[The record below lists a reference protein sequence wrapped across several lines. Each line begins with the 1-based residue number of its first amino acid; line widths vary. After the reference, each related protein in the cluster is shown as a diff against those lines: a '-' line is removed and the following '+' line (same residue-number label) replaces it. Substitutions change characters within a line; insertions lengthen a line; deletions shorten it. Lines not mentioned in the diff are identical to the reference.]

1 MSNLGRNIC
10 KNILIFN
17 VFLIYNLLSFSSGET
32 KITLEV
38 EKDSEGKVGVLFEF
52 FTPKPYE
59 ILVNGENQELDYN
72 NEISV
77 SSGNTIVILSWIN
90 GPTDCSRMFY
100 GLKSIISIDLSEFD
114 HTGITNM
121 LRMFDGCTNLQSINF
136 HNFDS
141 SLVTDMYSLFF
152 NDQSLSYLD
161 LSNLDVSNVEDMRF
175 MFQKSGIE
183 NINLKNLNTSSLV
196 NMYGMFSYCHDLIS
210 LDLSFFNTS
219 QVVDMGAL
227 CFSCTSL
234 EYVNLSNLDNSK
246 VTDMSLMFAQC
257 YALEYVDLNG
267 FHTNIVQNMS
277 YLFYHC
283 YSLKSVDFSSFETT
297 NLIDLNSIFHHC
309 KQLSSIIFKNFN
321 THNVQNFDAAFFN
334 CKSLISLDLSFFNT
348 SNALSMAE
356 MFSFCENLIY
366 IDVSSFDTKLVKNMT
381 FMFSRCYSLSSLN
394 LINFD
399 TSNVIDLIG
408 MFIECYNIKTL
419 QLGEFKNS
427 LTLFLSSMFHSCSNL
442 TYLDLSHFYTPNATY
457 IYYMFLGCESLKSLD
472 LSSFN
477 TSLVED
483 MDSMFL
489 GCKSLTSL
497 NLSNFDTSKVSCM
510 DKMFSNCINL
520 EILDFRNIKLAQSCT
535 FNYFLN
541 NCKRLKYLNLFEI
554 NNDISADSEYDP
566 FNNINDNITIC
577 INDEK
582 NIPSNFDF
590 FKNLDNSRRD
600 CTNNCYEVSK
610 LYLSKEFLCVDDC
623 TQYNLV
629 RYNSECIESCPEGFE
644 LSSENI
650 CIKPELKTEKI
661 NEYSEHYSTNE
672 INIRDSNIYSTNEI
686 NIKDSSTYSNNE
698 LTIPQIESTGNY
710 ITTILE
716 EYSNKY
722 IESSGI
728 YKHDF
733 TEHEKYTIQTESS
746 TYISNFFKNE
756 ITTILKVGKDVET
769 TNKIYITNTDY
780 INDAIIK
787 ETSIIN
793 KNTNI
798 IDRSE
803 NSYGQK
809 SDKQIESTQ
818 NIIYTEK
825 IEEFKCNI
833 EKCLTCSEESLVYD
847 LCITCNEN
855 QNYYP
860 KFNDS
865 KNYGTFI
872 DCYKN
877 LEKYY
882 LNGNIYEPCYE
893 SCQSC
898 SKNKENNF
906 HNCKMCAPGY
916 TYIIEYN
923 EFNLNCYKD
932 CIYYKYYDRT
942 KNKYY
947 CTEEAK
953 CPEKYSKLIPDIK
966 ECVNDCT
973 NNDEYRYEFQ
983 NQCLKECP
991 SNTEKVDYYCNIKCT
1006 KELPFEIVKTQKCVS
1021 NCAINELENNICI
1034 MNYISNETNKN
1045 MDDEVINN
1053 VQDELTSGYNTS
1065 NIDEGK
1071 DVVIQQKNSNTKV
1084 TISSTENQRK
1094 NENEKN
1100 NITTINL
1107 GECETKLKNHYKIPQ
1122 DKYLYILRVDVPQE
1136 GMNMVKMGYEVYYP
1150 LYGSNLE
1157 KLDLSVCENAKIAI
1171 SIPYEIVEDIEKLN
1185 SSSDYYNDICYTYT
1199 SEKGTDIIMKDR
1211 QQEYV
1216 DKNISVCEEN
1226 CVFSYYNTKTGKAVC
1241 SCEIKIKLPLISE
1254 IKFDKNKLYDSFTNI
1269 KNIANINIMK
1279 CYKIFF
1285 SAKGI
1290 YYNYGCYII
1299 IPIYIFHI
1307 ITNLLFYLREL
1318 KQIKNNIK
1326 KIIFAKKNWPK
1337 LRKLFEKEE
1346 DKKITLKKN
1355 TQKTKQ
1361 INKRHI
1367 SHVINA
1373 KTKYGQKEK
1382 KYSKIYNQPIFFQ
1395 FYQFINQ
1402 DKNNHNPPLKR
1413 GVLKNNTHKII
1424 NKNIFKRETIIDQV
1438 TKFAIK
1444 SKRESESSVSSLNLL
1459 KKYEF
1464 CKEIF
1469 ELNDYELNDLIY
1481 KEAIIKDQRTYCSY
1495 YLSLIRQKH
1504 LLIFSFFPMKD
1515 YNSQIIK
1522 IDLFFINF
1530 TIYFTVNALF
1540 FSDSTMHKIYL
1551 DEGDFNFIYQ
1561 IPQILYSS
1569 LVSGIINIFL
1579 KLLALTGQKIIKIK
1593 QIKMNVELKSNEIIR
1608 IIKYKILFYYI
1619 ISHILLLICW
1629 YYVGCFCAIYKNTQ
1643 AHLIKDTIISFGLS
1657 FIYPFFIYLFPGI
1670 FRISALK
1677 NKKDK
1682 KENMYRFSK
1691 ILQAI

>member
-1 MSNLGRNIC
+1 MDNPQIESQTNYMTTILEGVSNKYI
-10 KNILIFN
+10 
-17 VFLIYNLLSFSSGET
+17 ET
-32 KITLEV
+32 
-38 EKDSEGKVGVLFEF
+38 
-52 FTPKPYE
+52 
-59 ILVNGENQELDYN
+59 
-72 NEISV
+72 
-77 SSGNTIVILSWIN
+77 
-90 GPTDCSRMFY
+90 
-100 GLKSIISIDLSEFD
+100 
-114 HTGITNM
+114 TGI
-121 LRMFDGCTNLQSINF
+121 DKY
-136 HNFDS
+136 DS
-141 SLVTDMYSLFF
+141 T
-152 NDQSLSYLD
+152 
-161 LSNLDVSNVEDMRF
+161 
-175 MFQKSGIE
+175 
-183 NINLKNLNTSSLV
+183 
-196 NMYGMFSYCHDLIS
+196 
-210 LDLSFFNTS
+210 
-219 QVVDMGAL
+219 
-227 CFSCTSL
+227 
-234 EYVNLSNLDNSK
+234 EYV
-246 VTDMSLMFAQC
+246 
-257 YALEYVDLNG
+257 
-267 FHTNIVQNMS
+267 
-277 YLFYHC
+277 
-283 YSLKSVDFSSFETT
+283 
-297 NLIDLNSIFHHC
+297 
-309 KQLSSIIFKNFN
+309 
-321 THNVQNFDAAFFN
+321 
-334 CKSLISLDLSFFNT
+334 
-348 SNALSMAE
+348 
-356 MFSFCENLIY
+356 
-366 IDVSSFDTKLVKNMT
+366 
-381 FMFSRCYSLSSLN
+381 
-394 LINFD
+394 
-399 TSNVIDLIG
+399 
-408 MFIECYNIKTL
+408 
-419 QLGEFKNS
+419 
-427 LTLFLSSMFHSCSNL
+427 
-442 TYLDLSHFYTPNATY
+442 
-457 IYYMFLGCESLKSLD
+457 
-472 LSSFN
+472 
-477 TSLVED
+477 
-483 MDSMFL
+483 
-489 GCKSLTSL
+489 
-497 NLSNFDTSKVSCM
+497 
-510 DKMFSNCINL
+510 
-520 EILDFRNIKLAQSCT
+520 
-535 FNYFLN
+535 
-541 NCKRLKYLNLFEI
+541 KY
-554 NNDISADSEYDP
+554 
-566 FNNINDNITIC
+566 
-577 INDEK
+577 
-582 NIPSNFDF
+582 
-590 FKNLDNSRRD
+590 
-600 CTNNCYEVSK
+600 
-610 LYLSKEFLCVDDC
+610 
-623 TQYNLV
+623 
-629 RYNSECIESCPEGFE
+629 
-644 LSSENI
+644 
-650 CIKPELKTEKI
+650 
-661 NEYSEHYSTNE
+661 
-672 INIRDSNIYSTNEI
+672 
-686 NIKDSSTYSNNE
+686 NIKDSSVYTPNE
-698 LTIPQIESTGNY
+698 IDNPKIESTRNY
-710 ITTILE
+710 ISSIIE
-716 EYSNKY
+716 GFSNKY
-722 IESSGI
+722 CES
-728 YKHDF
+728 
-733 TEHEKYTIQTESS
+733 
-746 TYISNFFKNE
+746 
-756 ITTILKVGKDVET
+756 TILD
-769 TNKIYITNTDY
+769 IHDSTD
-780 INDAIIK
+780 
-787 ETSIIN
+787 
-793 KNTNI
+793 
-798 IDRSE
+798 
-803 NSYGQK
+803 QK
-809 SDKQIESTQ
+809 SYTEKSDQQIDSTQ
-818 NIIYTEK
+818 NIISSEK
-825 IEEFKCNI
+825 IKEFKCNN
-833 EKCLTCSEESLVYD
+833 EKCSICSEESLIND

-882 LNGNIYEPCYE
+882 LNGNIYERCYE
-893 SCQSC
+893 SCQTC
-898 SKNKENNF
+898 SKSKENNF
-906 HNCKMCAPGY
+906 HNCKACAPGY
-916 TYIIEYN
+916 IYIIEYN

-1185 SSSDYYNDICYTYT
+1185 SSSDYYNDVCYTYT

-1279 CYKIFF
+1279 CYKVFF

-1326 KIIFAKKNWPK
+1326 NIIFAKKNWPK
-1337 LRKLFEKEE
+1337 LSKLFEKEE
-1346 DKKITLKKN
+1346 DKKITVKKN

-1367 SHVINA
+1367 SHIINV
-1373 KTKYGQKEK
+1373 KTKYGQNEK

-1413 GVLKNNTHKII
+1413 RVLKNNTHKIF
-1424 NKNIFKRETIIDQV
+1424 NKNIFKRETIIDQG

-1464 CKEIF
+1464 CKKIF

-1608 IIKYKILFYYI
+1608 IIRYKILFYYI

-1682 KENMYRFSK
+1682 KENMFRFSK